1 MFFAILAMFSSCN
14 APLIIHSQLY
24 IYVRSYT
31 LVVLHILRDVQ
42 YILLDCLF
50 KVSIV
55 KDQQE
60 HNWGE
65 VAKYTDTKAN
75 HQALK

>member
-1 MFFAILAMFSSCN
+1 MFFAILAMLCSCN

-31 LVVLHILRDVQ
+31 LVLNILRDVQ
-42 YILLDCLF
+42 YIHFDCLF
-50 KVSIV
+50 EVSIV

-65 VAKYTDTKAN
+65 VAKYTDTKA
-75 HQALK
+75 HH